1 MKNYFKNIVTTTFLM
16 LGALAFSQD
25 DVKEFQ
31 INSKNGL
38 VDDNGTELVEPKYK
52 NVKKLQYG
60 KLFLLSEG
68 INVDAYYNAKT
79 KKNLLLDHLSWDVIT
94 MNGKPY
100 LKYSNKANKKT
111 FLINIDD
118 DQIIPLKQYYHS
130 IKSVGDYLLTTVEPK
145 LLPPKPE
152 PKVIDKKTGLPL
164 IQKVPEDRY
173 SEDFI
178 VYKNDGKFVP
188 VFKAYATNF
197 YPLYEDKRKVTKE
210 NNLIIEEV
218 KIIDISEQ
226 NSENFD
232 YLALRDYRKNKDIL
246 IYDSKFKKVG
256 AIKYDG
262 MDEYKILNLAAE
274 VLKKELSVS
283 PFSGSGIS
291 PVSGP
296 GGPMRVNYPHLAIEK
311 NADGKNILYQ
321 VKSETEKLALF
332 STSNNID
339 VYGSSKINIETKDK
353 KNDAGFSVGVDSG
366 KIYFPKKYWEKFNMN

>member
-1 MKNYFKNIVTTTFLM
+1 MKNYFKNLLSTTFL
-16 LGALAFSQD
+16 AFTSIAFSQD
-25 DVKEFQ
+25 NVKEFE

-38 VDDNGTELVEPKYK
+38 VDENGTELVEPKYK

-60 KLFLLSEG
+60 KLFLLSDG
-68 INVDAYYNAKT
+68 SDADVYFNANT
-79 KKNLLLDHLSWDVIT
+79 KKKLLLDHLSWDVIT
-94 MNGKPY
+94 MNGKPH
-100 LKYSNKANKKT
+100 LKYSDKADKKT
-111 FLINIDD
+111 FLIDIND

-130 IKSVGDYLLTTVEPK
+130 IKSVGDYLLTMVEPK
-145 LLPPKPE
+145 KLPAKPE
-152 PKVIDKKTGLPL
+152 PKIIDKKTGLPL

-188 VFKAYATNF
+188 IFKAYAKNF

-210 NNLIIEEV
+210 NNMVIEEV
-218 KIIDISEQ
+218 KIIDVSEQ

-232 YLALRDYRKNKDIL
+232 YLALSDYRKNNDIL

-256 AIKYDG
+256 AINYDG
-262 MDEYKILNLAAE
+262 LDEYKISNLASE

-283 PFSGSGIS
+283 PFSRSGIS

-296 GGPMRVNYPHLAIEK
+296 GGPMRVDYPHLIIEK

-353 KNDAGFSVGVDSG
+353 KDDAGFSVGVDSG